1 MTPPASIEV
10 FDTLAAWWAG
20 VDPVFAFLL
29 LLPVLV
35 ACCGLAADRWLDNPP
50 KRLR

>member
-1 MTPPASIEV
+1 MSSDT
-10 FDTLAAWWAG
+10 FDALLAWWAG

-35 ACCGLAADRWLDNPP
+35 AACGLMADGRRDPF
-50 KRLR
+50 R

>member
-1 MTPPASIEV
+1 MTLPA
-10 FDTLAAWWAG
+10 FDVLAAWWAG

-35 ACCGLAADRWLDNPP
+35 AACGLWADRPRRRSP
-50 KRLR
+50 